1 MSVSSPVLPGETEPY
16 YDLGS
21 YHRPIETP
29 SPQAQVWFNRGMVW
43 DYAFNHEEAIR
54 CFDRALELDPDL
66 AIARWGVAYSIGPNY
81 NKAWEAFDPVDL
93 SASLARARMELGLAV
108 EGRASAVE
116 QGLIKALR
124 ARFPTDDPN
133 DAHALQ
139 TGIVRTALGW
149 TYRIGLGLSPV
160 GDKIRQG
167 DRRTPEGDF
176 YIFTK
181 NDKSAFYLSLGISY
195 PNAPHAERGLRDG
208 LITKAQYNTI
218 MQALDSHKTPPQNTK
233 LGGDIYIHG
242 NGAGSDWTWGCV
254 ALENPDVRELFQA
267 IPVGTPVRIEP

>member
-1 MSVSSPVLPGETEPY
+1 MKFDVYCRRIVAVGIHMPRSKAALVFLVLLFACGARFAPPFAIAGEQPTRSTDTLFHGITRPPRDAAAFPLPLSSPRIIVKK
-16 YDLGS
+16 
-21 YHRPIETP
+21 
-29 SPQAQVWFNRGMVW
+29 AQRKLF
-43 DYAFNHEEAIR
+43 
-54 CFDRALELDPDL
+54 L
-66 AIARWGVAYSIGPNY
+66 YSGD
-81 NKAWEAFDPVDL
+81 KL
-93 SASLARARMELGLAV
+93 
-108 EGRASAVE
+108 
-116 QGLIKALR
+116 
-124 ARFPTDDPN
+124 
-133 DAHALQ
+133 
-139 TGIVRTALGW
+139 VR

-160 GDKIRQG
+160 GDKVRQG

-218 MQALDSHKTPPQNTK
+218 MQALDAHKAPTQNTK

-254 ALENPDVRELFQA
+254 ALENDDIRELFNSVT
-267 IPVGTPVRIEP
+267 VGTPVTIRP

>member
-1 MSVSSPVLPGETEPY
+1 MTTSK
-16 YDLGS
+16 
-21 YHRPIETP
+21 TP
-29 SPQAQVWFNRGMVW
+29 LL
-43 DYAFNHEEAIR
+43 I
-54 CFDRALELDPDL
+54 L
-66 AIARWGVAYSIGPNY
+66 AILLALTACANRLGPN
-81 NKAWEAFDPVDL
+81 A
-93 SASLARARMELGLAV
+93 ARAEPATRMPAISRTPQSTPRGIPSDPPNTADQTLVLKSPRIVVKKGERKLFLY
-108 EGRASAVE
+108 S
-116 QGLIKALR
+116 
-124 ARFPTDDPN
+124 DDK
-133 DAHALQ
+133 L
-139 TGIVRTALGW
+139 VR

-195 PNAPHAERGLRDG
+195 PNAAHAERGLREG
-208 LITKAQYNTI
+208 LITKAQYDAI
-218 MQALDSHKTPPQNTK
+218 KSALQAKKTPPQNTR

-254 ALENPDVRELFQA
+254 ALEDRDVRELFQA